1 MTCFYRGIDPATSVF
16 LTGIMEDAWSEAD
29 GLAALRLDPVG
40 THAAMVC
47 GIVEAVDQGDRDPA
61 RLKNLALEIARGRQL
76 QRTSAKADPTSLG
89 TVLRQYTRRIALMVK
104 FTI

>member
-1 MTCFYRGIDPATSVF
+1 MTCFYRGIDPATSDF

-40 THAAMVC
+40 THAAMVRA
-47 GIVEAVDQGDRDPA
+47 IVEAVDQGDRDPA
-61 RLKNLALEIARGRQL
+61 RLKNLALEIARCRQL
-76 QRTSAKADPTSLG
+76 QRTLAKADPTSLG
-89 TVLRQYTRRIALMVK
+89 TVLRHYTRRIALMVK